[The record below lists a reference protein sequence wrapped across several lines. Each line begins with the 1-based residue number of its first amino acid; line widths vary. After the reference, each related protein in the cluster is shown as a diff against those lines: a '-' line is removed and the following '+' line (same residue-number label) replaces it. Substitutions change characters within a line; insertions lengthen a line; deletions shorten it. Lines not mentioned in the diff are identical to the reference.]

1 LQVATNIFTEKE
13 MIPEEIANLYFFS
26 KQGKGMI
33 YLMTNLIYVV
43 IQQKNE
49 NDDEIEEEGET
60 SDD

>member
-1 LQVATNIFTEKE
+1 

>member
-1 LQVATNIFTEKE
+1 
-13 MIPEEIANLYFFS
+13 
-26 KQGKGMI
+26 MI